1 MLTALSNSTK
11 RAVQTERY
19 KESKDPPLEDG
30 KFVSAHLAC
39 SEIGILTCSDLEV
52 SKPQKNSR
60 NAAATTA
67 GNNLRAGH
75 GRRSRSPDYDR
86 GSRGTGGRPS
96 IDRGVIHGSVGS
108 DVRRRDDY
116 RPMRSPSP
124 RGFRGR
130 DEYRGRER
138 SPDRY
143 YGSRRSRSRSPFGRN
158 GRYRSRSPRG
168 RDMDD
173 EANLSMPRRHPRDV
187 PEVQMI
193 LVDEVDR

>member
-1 MLTALSNSTK
+1 MLMALFNSTK
-11 RAVQTERY
+11 RVVQTARY
-19 KESKDPPLEDG
+19 KESKDPPFEEE
-30 KFVSAHLAC
+30 KFVSAHLAF
-39 SEIGILTCSDLEV
+39 SDARTLTCSDLEV

-60 NAAATTA
+60 NAAATAA
-67 GNNLRAGH
+67 GNSLRAGH

-86 GSRGTGGRPS
+86 GSRGIGGRPS
-96 IDRGVIHGSVGS
+96 IDRGVIHGSVGN

-130 DEYRGRER
+130 DEYRGRDR

-143 YGSRRSRSRSPFGRN
+143 YGSRRSRSKSPFGRN

-173 EANLSMPRRHPRDV
+173 EANLSMPRRNPRDV
-187 PEVQMI
+187 PDVQMI